1 MLPGTFGQPNV
12 PCDSHVQGQCPLPG
26 VPGHEQMSCP
36 SQSVFPDMFGQ
47 PNVPCASHVQVPG
60 VPGHAQMSCPSQS
73 VFPDMFGQPNV
84 PCASHVQEPALSGHA
99 QMSCPRQDTFG
110 LQPNALVEHLPLPGL
125 PCHAQGPPFM
135 ESQPCLQCQ
144 ALVPVQ
150 AAGQAAPP
158 NQEVQFRG
166 QELALNQPT
175 THTAQQQPGNVD
187 TLAKAKPKA
196 CPTIVRPSS
205 EGDLSSRPVL
215 ITLNDQRH
223 VVATVSKPANLV
235 EWEWARAVQAVGLKD
250 KKDYR
255 LLQRNKKALEVACAE
270 AEICYNQIHYRGK
283 GEKDRGRHHME
294 SNVFILLLL
303 WLVLNRRVGADVKA
317 KALTLV
323 LELLKLATS
332 VLPTAV
338 AFVGM
343 AFADNMFVYES
354 LAVDS
359 TGCVANLSQLLFK
372 SAAAMALWNKLMK
385 EPFCSKTIC
394 SSHLAPTLWDLVL
407 LLVCAKN
414 NISQGLCWANCGQ
427 LLWPKV
433 LFVCGHMLDM
443 LAVHRAQGELTHLPL
458 LKSKKGHTRRVPWVN
473 KLLLL
478 RKLRKKKLHRKD
490 AAETHGDMVPER
502 SALVT
507 SENFLCASIYSSKLK
522 AAFQKTHHVAVHL
535 DPSTY
540 DCSTMV
546 SVLFSA
552 EAGQEGHGL
561 AAYLP
566 VQNMS
571 PVLKDELCKE
581 VQELGAINK
590 LTRIDGFN
598 ELRALSHS
606 VQAVDKPLQQFKVNS
621 AIKWQA
627 LAKHEVRVWEDGQ
640 FFIVDELSGQ
650 KVQQLPLTF
659 DIGATPVLIS
669 VSDQGGIN
677 RAGLDFLTHRL
688 HLLAHIAWD
697 PFHRGYNDLKSSL
710 KQAKGH
716 LFKAMLAYSLV
727 WNSGYG
733 PAGSK
738 EWFHKKQARA
748 KELVSTSSP
757 DEEPFASYLPYIC
770 MERQIEEPSTPAEKE
785 KLFQGILQLNCA
797 TCLGP
802 VAKLM
807 RWYSWFETEAWHSGE
822 TWCQKLLMQGSA
834 QTIADSAEFVCE
846 GSAPSAKEGM
856 SDKQELQA
864 LKNKFGTWAL
874 VPKLITPASM
884 FEKDII
890 ACLAKPSWTHHAYRS
905 KHILTPQQVA
915 AYTIDKCQGAWKDE
929 VVALILQAFHTPDV
943 MKKLYP
949 VQANVSPATLQQ
961 RVEIHVDFSVRFAG
975 KRCQSLVAA
984 YLIPPTRYVN
994 MLDSASHAAAKAQMK
1009 SEWLKLLEGE
1019 TGYNGACQGCGEH
1032 ALFATA
1038 LVQIGLPLE

>member
-1 MLPGTFGQPNV
+1 
-12 PCDSHVQGQCPLPG
+12 
-26 VPGHEQMSCP
+26 
-36 SQSVFPDMFGQ
+36 
-47 PNVPCASHVQVPG
+47 
-60 VPGHAQMSCPSQS
+60 
-73 VFPDMFGQPNV
+73 
-84 PCASHVQEPALSGHA
+84 
-99 QMSCPRQDTFG
+99 
-110 LQPNALVEHLPLPGL
+110 
-125 PCHAQGPPFM
+125 
-135 ESQPCLQCQ
+135 
-144 ALVPVQ
+144 
-150 AAGQAAPP
+150 
-158 NQEVQFRG
+158 
-166 QELALNQPT
+166 
-175 THTAQQQPGNVD
+175 
-187 TLAKAKPKA
+187 
-196 CPTIVRPSS
+196 
-205 EGDLSSRPVL
+205 
-215 ITLNDQRH
+215 
-223 VVATVSKPANLV
+223 
-235 EWEWARAVQAVGLKD
+235 
-250 KKDYR
+250 
-255 LLQRNKKALEVACAE
+255 
-270 AEICYNQIHYRGK
+270 
-283 GEKDRGRHHME
+283 ME

-343 AFADNMFVYES
+343 AFADNMFVYEN

-414 NISQGLCWANCGQ
+414 NISQGLCWANFGQ

-627 LAKHEVRVWEDGQ
+627 LAKHEVRFWEDGQ
-640 FFIVDELSGQ
+640 FFIV
-650 KVQQLPLTF
+650 VM
-659 DIGATPVLIS
+659 
-669 VSDQGGIN
+669 
-677 RAGLDFLTHRL
+677 
-688 HLLAHIAWD
+688 
-697 PFHRGYNDLKSSL
+697 SSL
-710 KQAKGH
+710 AK
-716 LFKAMLAYSLV
+716 KCS
-727 WNSGYG
+727 NS
-733 PAGSK
+733 
-738 EWFHKKQARA
+738 H
-748 KELVSTSSP
+748 
-757 DEEPFASYLPYIC
+757 
-770 MERQIEEPSTPAEKE
+770 
-785 KLFQGILQLNCA
+785 
-797 TCLGP
+797 
-802 VAKLM
+802 
-807 RWYSWFETEAWHSGE
+807 
-822 TWCQKLLMQGSA
+822 
-834 QTIADSAEFVCE
+834 
-846 GSAPSAKEGM
+846 
-856 SDKQELQA
+856 
-864 LKNKFGTWAL
+864 
-874 VPKLITPASM
+874 
-884 FEKDII
+884 
-890 ACLAKPSWTHHAYRS
+890 
-905 KHILTPQQVA
+905 
-915 AYTIDKCQGAWKDE
+915 
-929 VVALILQAFHTPDV
+929 
-943 MKKLYP
+943 
-949 VQANVSPATLQQ
+949 
-961 RVEIHVDFSVRFAG
+961 
-975 KRCQSLVAA
+975 
-984 YLIPPTRYVN
+984 
-994 MLDSASHAAAKAQMK
+994 
-1009 SEWLKLLEGE
+1009 
-1019 TGYNGACQGCGEH
+1019 
-1032 ALFATA
+1032 
-1038 LVQIGLPLE
+1038 